1 MRVSKS
7 QQIKNQRL
15 IVEAAVELISSQ
27 GYERTTMKQIAR
39 AAGLGDATIY
49 SYFPSKEKLVL
60 GYFELAVADA
70 LAQVSKTRGLAEFK
84 LQEKLQRLTDALL
97 ERLLPD
103 REFVA
108 IARGL
113 AEKSPL
119 LLMGD
124 QLPGKKALKEQLR
137 AFLDEAE
144 TKGEIPACGYKG
156 LLAGLLADY
165 QFAILVYWLQDESE
179 QFADTTQLVDMSLA
193 VVVLLLQ
200 SGLLGKLGELG
211 GFLLRSQLARLLQ
224 QGGGLLEM
232 LTLARRGLA
241 AGRVS

>member
-1 MRVSKS
+1 MRTSKS
-7 QQIKNQRL
+7 QQDKTQRAL
-15 IVEAAVELISSQ
+15 LEAAVELIGSQ

-60 GYFELAVADA
+60 GYYALAIDDA
-70 LAQVSKTRGLAEFK
+70 LARWRKTRGLADFT
-84 LQEKLQRLTDALL
+84 LQEKLQRLIDALL

-108 IARGL
+108 VTRKL
-113 AEKSPL
+113 AEQSPL

-124 QLPGKKALKEQLR
+124 QLPGKQALQAQMR
-137 AFLDEAE
+137 ALLDEAE
-144 TKGEIPACGYKG
+144 AKAEIAPCGYKS
-156 LLAGLLADY
+156 LAAGLLADY
-165 QFAILVYWLQDESE
+165 PFAVIVYWLQDDSE
-179 QFADTTQLVDMSLA
+179 QFAQTTQLVDLSLA
-193 VVVLLLQ
+193 VAVLLLQ

-224 QGGGLLEM
+224 QGGGLMEL
-232 LTLARRGLA
+232 LTRTRQGLT
-241 AGRVS
+241 AGVRP